1 MHGVRIEFLRH
12 SILLLHYE
20 AVVLIRWL
28 CIVVQLHANNEHT
41 HHILQELSCTCGK
54 PTVNL
59 RRLPYASGWH
69 TSPSKGETTSSPLLP
84 CQHSLP
90 PLNLHSFPFAHLQ
103 CFEPNNILPD
113 PGLVSL
119 DRSCRQAAW
128 SVLRCK
134 VIRWPPG
141 SVSNTQ
147 SAGRSAIIIIIIIM
161 AIIIIIIIIILVIIL
176 KKWRCEFDCPAFTLS
191 RGKCRNGA
199 DEQMQNLPARSLF
212 TCSLV
217 QHDLTCSLA
226 HLCI

>member
-28 CIVVQLHANNEHT
+28 CSVQLHTNNQHT
-41 HHILQELSCTCGK
+41 HHTLQELSCTCGK

-90 PLNLHSFPFAHLQ
+90 PLNLHFFPFAHLQ

-147 SAGRSAIIIIIIIM
+147 SAGRSAIIIIIIIIKTGCTQIPISTLSHIWVFVRLYGIVFVIIV
-161 AIIIIIIIIILVIIL
+161 IIIIIIMIIKSEGVNAQL
-176 KKWRCEFDCPAFTLS
+176 
-191 RGKCRNGA
+191 
-199 DEQMQNLPARSLF
+199 
-212 TCSLV
+212 
-217 QHDLTCSLA
+217 
-226 HLCI
+226 